1 LTNSLQIKAS
11 FERAYRLPSE
21 RELFGDEVLETG
33 DVTLKPEN
41 SQNINFNINYSH
53 VWNKVH
59 SAFIDVGTMYRDT
72 KDYIRRR
79 IEQRYGGAFYTNH
92 GKVLNIGVDCEAR
105 YFYKNI
111 FSAGGN
117 MTYQNIRNMEQ
128 YDPYGRELV
137 YYKDRMPNVPY
148 LFGNID
154 ANYNIHNLI
163 GKNNILSVG
172 YNMRYVH
179 SFFRDWQSEGAD
191 IVIPGQLSH
200 DLSLTSTL
208 NNGRYNISFEVKNI
222 ADEILYDNYSLQKPG
237 RSFMIKIRYFFFKNN
252 FK

>member
-1 LTNSLQIKAS
+1 
-11 FERAYRLPSE
+11 
-21 RELFGDEVLETG
+21 
-33 DVTLKPEN
+33 
-41 SQNINFNINYSH
+41 
-53 VWNKVH
+53 
-59 SAFIDVGTMYRDT
+59 MYRNT
-72 KDYIRRR
+72 RDYIRRQ

-92 GKVLNIGVDCEAR
+92 GKVLNLGFDGEAR

-117 MTYQNIRNMEQ
+117 ITYQNIRNMER
-128 YDPYGRELV
+128 YDIYGREYI

-154 ANYNIHNLI
+154 ASYNIRNFISKKNL
-163 GKNNILSVG
+163 LSLG

-179 SFFRDWQSEGAD
+179 SFYRDWQSEGAD
-191 IVIPGQLSH
+191 IIIPGQLSH
-200 DLSLTSTL
+200 DLNLTCAFD
-208 NNGRYNISFEVKNI
+208 NGRYNVSFEVRNV

-237 RSFMIKIRYFFFKNN
+237 RSFMIKIRYFFFNINENNKNNN